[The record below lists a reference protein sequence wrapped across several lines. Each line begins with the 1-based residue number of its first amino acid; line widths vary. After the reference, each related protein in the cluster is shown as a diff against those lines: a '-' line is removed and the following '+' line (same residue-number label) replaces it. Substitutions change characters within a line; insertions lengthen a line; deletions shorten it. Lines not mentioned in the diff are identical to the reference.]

1 MRETKRR
8 MEGWREREKIE
19 GGGKRESEPEQL
31 SDMGAAHSPSC
42 PETGSLNTH

>member
-19 GGGKRESEPEQL
+19 GGGKRERGGNKESGAVRGGEQ
-31 SDMGAAHSPSC
+31 
-42 PETGSLNTH
+42 